1 MPSSPGYKRN
11 YKEEWKDAKARGE
24 GADNAQRHRARY
36 EMEKAGKVHKNDGVD
51 IGHKKAIKRGGTN
64 GGTNAAGN
72 LEVQPRSKNRSFSR
86 NKDGSMKSETSRREK
101 K

>member
-1 MPSSPGYKRN
+1 MLSAPGYKRN

-51 IGHKKAIKRGGTN
+51 VGHKTAIKRGGS
-64 GGTNAAGN
+64 NAPSN
-72 LEVQPRSKNRSFSR
+72 LKVQSVAENRSFARS
-86 NKDGSMKSETSRREK
+86 KDGSMKSETSRREK

>member
-24 GADNAQRHRARY
+24 GDDNAQRHRARH
-36 EMEKAGKVHKNDGVD
+36 EMEKAGKVHKNDGRDV
-51 IGHKKAIKRGGTN
+51 GHKTAIKRGGTN
-64 GGTNAAGN
+64 APSN
-72 LEVQPRSKNRSFSR
+72 LKVQSVAENRSFAR

>member
-1 MPSSPGYKRN
+1 MPSSPNYKRN

-24 GADNAQRHRARY
+24 GDDNAQRHRARY

-64 GGTNAAGN
+64 APSN
-72 LEVQPRSKNRSFSR
+72 LKVQSVSENRSFAR

>member
-1 MPSSPGYKRN
+1 MPSAPGYKRN

-36 EMEKAGKVHKNDGVD
+36 EMEKAGKVHKNDGKDV
-51 IGHKKAIKRGGTN
+51 GHKTAIKRGGS
-64 GGTNAAGN
+64 NAPSN
-72 LEVQPRSKNRSFSR
+72 LEVQSRSENRSFAR
-86 NKDGSMKSETSRREK
+86 GKDGSMKSETSRREK

>member
-24 GADNAQRHRARY
+24 GDDNAQRHRARY
-36 EMEKAGKVHKNDGVD
+36 EMEKAGKVHKNDGKDV
-51 IGHKKAIKRGGTN
+51 GHKTAIKRGGTN
-64 GGTNAAGN
+64 APSN
-72 LEVQPRSKNRSFSR
+72 LKVQSVSENRSFAR

>member
-36 EMEKAGKVHKNDGVD
+36 EMEKAGKVRKNDGKDV
-51 IGHKKAIKRGGTN
+51 GHKTAIKRGGTN
-64 GGTNAAGN
+64 APSN
-72 LEVQPRSKNRSFSR
+72 LKVQSVSENRSFARS
-86 NKDGSMKSETSRREK
+86 KDGSMKSETSRREK

>member
-51 IGHKKAIKRGGTN
+51 IGHKTAIKRGGS
-64 GGTNAAGN
+64 NAPSN
-72 LEVQPRSKNRSFSR
+72 LEVQSRSENRSFAR
-86 NKDGSMKSETSRREK
+86 GKDGSMKSETSRREK

>member
-24 GADNAQRHRARY
+24 GDDNAQRHRARY
-36 EMEKAGKVHKNDGVD
+36 EMEKSGKVHKNDGVD

-64 GGTNAAGN
+64 APSN
-72 LEVQPRSKNRSFSR
+72 LKVQSVSENRSFARS
-86 NKDGSMKSETSRREK
+86 KDGSMKSETSRREK

>member
-1 MPSSPGYKRN
+1 MPSSPNYKRN

-24 GADNAQRHRARY
+24 GDDNAQRHRARY
-36 EMEKAGKVHKNDGVD
+36 AMEKAGKVHKNDGVD

-64 GGTNAAGN
+64 AVSN
-72 LEVQPRSKNRSFSR
+72 LEVQSRSENRSFSR
-86 NKDGSMKSETSRREK
+86 NSDGSMKSETSRREK

>member
-1 MPSSPGYKRN
+1 MPSAPGYKRN

-24 GADNAQRHRARY
+24 GDDNAQRHRARY
-36 EMEKAGKVHKNDGVD
+36 EMEKAGKVHKNDGRDV
-51 IGHKKAIKRGGTN
+51 GHTTAIKRGGTN
-64 GGTNAAGN
+64 APSN
-72 LEVQPRSKNRSFSR
+72 LKVQSVAENRSFAR

>member
-36 EMEKAGKVHKNDGVD
+36 EMEKAGKVHKNDGKDV
-51 IGHKKAIKRGGTN
+51 GHKTAIKRGGTN
-64 GGTNAAGN
+64 APSN
-72 LEVQPRSKNRSFSR
+72 LKVQSVSENRSFARS
-86 NKDGSMKSETSRREK
+86 KDGSMKSETSRREK

>member
-24 GADNAQRHRARY
+24 GDDNAQRHRARY
-36 EMEKAGKVHKNDGVD
+36 EMEKAGKVHKNDGRDV
-51 IGHKKAIKRGGTN
+51 GHVKHIKG
-64 GGTNAAGN
+64 GGTNAPSN
-72 LEVQPRSKNRSFSR
+72 LRVQSPAENRSFAR